1 MNFIFCANWNHPS
14 LALTIRKNNV
24 AQFIHSPWI
33 THCFVE
39 DLDAV
44 RIATKEIPRNTQSI
58 HCHHRGEALQ
68 QLDEQADAIKKIG
81 VAKQ

>member
-1 MNFIFCANWNHPS
+1 MNFIFSASWNHPS

-24 AQFIHSPWI
+24 VQFIHSPWM

-44 RIATKEIPRNTQSI
+44 RIAKKEIPRN
-58 HCHHRGEALQ
+58 
-68 QLDEQADAIKKIG
+68 K
-81 VAKQ
+81 